1 MVNKR
6 FIQGVGIGL
15 AAGAA
20 IGMMM
25 PPRKKKSVAGKAI
38 KAVGEV
44 VENMMHM

>member
-6 FIQGVGIGL
+6 FILGMGIGL
-15 AAGAA
+15 VAGAA
-20 IGMMM
+20 IGMMT
-25 PPRKKKSVAGKAI
+25 PQKKKKSVAGKAI